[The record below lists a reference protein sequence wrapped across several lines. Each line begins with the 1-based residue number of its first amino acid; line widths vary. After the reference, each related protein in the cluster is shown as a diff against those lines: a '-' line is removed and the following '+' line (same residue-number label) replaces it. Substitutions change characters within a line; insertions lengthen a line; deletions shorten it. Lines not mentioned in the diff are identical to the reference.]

1 MYKKITLKNG
11 FRIITVPMKSTKTV
25 TILVLVG
32 TGSKY
37 ETKEIN
43 GISHFIEHMVFKG
56 TQKRPGALEVNSTLD
71 RVGGEYNAFTSQ
83 EYTGY
88 WAKVDSKFLDL
99 ALDWVSDIFLNSKF
113 EERAIEK
120 EKGVIIEEINLY
132 RDMPMRHVLNLW
144 DKLLYGDQP
153 AGWLVSGEKET
164 ISKLKRNDF
173 LDYLTNHYSAQ
184 NTLICLAGD
193 ISSQIV
199 VGKIKNYF
207 KKIRS
212 NKPED
217 KLKVIEKQKE
227 PQVLV
232 HFKETDQT
240 HFCLGVR
247 AYDLFD
253 PKRYAQKIIATILGG
268 NMSSRLFISVRDKY
282 GLAYYIR
289 TLSDNSTDTGCL
301 LTHAGV
307 DNQNV
312 GKALKL
318 ILKEYKSLKNK
329 EVDKEELQKAKDYL
343 KGRLSLVLESS
354 EEQASFYADQELL
367 TQKILTPEKEI
378 KEINKVT
385 LDDIK
390 KTARE
395 IFRPDKLNLALIGPF
410 KKSEQLLRILKEA
423 I

>member
-1 MYKKITLKNG
+1 MYKKIILENG
-11 FRIITVPMKSTKTV
+11 LRIVTVPMKNTKTV

-37 ETKEIN
+37 ETKKIN
-43 GISHFIEHMVFKG
+43 GISHFIEHLVFKG
-56 TQKRPGALEVNSTLD
+56 TQKRPTTMEVSSTLD
-71 RVGGEYNAFTSQ
+71 RVGGEYNAFTGQ

-113 EERAIEK
+113 EEKAIEK
-120 EKGVIIEEINLY
+120 EKGVIIEEINLHQ
-132 RDMPMRHVLNLW
+132 DMPMSYVLNLW
-144 DKLLYGDQP
+144 DRLLYGDQP

-164 ISKLKRNDF
+164 ISKLKRNNF

-184 NTLICLAGD
+184 NTVICLAGD
-193 ISSQIV
+193 ISPQTV
-199 VGKIKNYF
+199 KEKIKSYF

-217 KLKVIEKQKE
+217 KLKVIEKQTE

-232 HFKETDQT
+232 HFKETDQA

-247 AYDLFD
+247 AYDLFQ
-253 PKRYAQKIIATILGG
+253 PQRYAQKIIATILGG
-268 NMSSRLFISVRDKY
+268 NMSSRLFISIRDKH
-282 GLAYYIR
+282 GLAYYIH

-307 DNQNV
+307 DNKNV
-312 GKALKL
+312 NRTLEL

-329 EVDKEELQKAKDYL
+329 KIDKKELQKAKDYL
-343 KGRLSLVLESS
+343 KGRLSLSLESS
-354 EEQASFYADQELL
+354 EAQASFYTGQELL
-367 TQKILTPEKEI
+367 TQKILTPEEEI

-385 LDDIK
+385 LDDIR
-390 KTARE
+390 KTSRE
-395 IFRPDKLNLALIGPF
+395 IFRPDKLNLALIGPS
-410 KKSEQLLRILKEA
+410 KENKQYLRLLNNST
-423 I
+423 